1 MNIFSILIALLLEPY
16 RPPSVQAWA
25 FGVFDRYARVL
36 DDLLNS
42 GERHHGIA
50 AWVLAVSP
58 LLALTWTAYFLAA
71 HLGAG
76 LGWVLDVLVLTAML
90 DFRPILDRLG
100 GLQRDLRQDDP
111 TTVAARLGF
120 AAGNP
125 VPLSEMVARAIE
137 LAVMDIHT
145 HLLAVLFWYCILP
158 GPVGAL
164 LYLMAMRLNQQ
175 WGADTRTD
183 FGSFSRAAFF
193 WLDWV
198 PQRLTAFAFA
208 IVGNFED
215 SLFCWR
221 TQAAGHRVG
230 MRLVLASA
238 AGALGIRL
246 GDSASSQRV
255 YGGLDLGVGEFPDL
269 DHLRSAEG
277 MIWRT
282 LVLWL
287 IVIALLTI
295 AAVVG
300 D

>member
-16 RPPSVQAWA
+16 RPASVQARVFA
-25 FGVFDRYARVL
+25 AFDRYARSL

-50 AWVLAVSP
+50 AWVLAVVP
-58 LLALTWTAYFLAA
+58 LLVAAGAIYFLAG
-71 HLGAG
+71 HVGAG

-90 DFRPILDRLG
+90 DFRPVLKRLTS
-100 GLQRDLRQDDP
+100 LQRDLRHAEQGS
-111 TTVAARLGF
+111 VAERLGF
-120 AAGNP
+120 SPDSP
-125 VPLSEMVARAIE
+125 VGQPEMVARAIE

-145 HLLAVLFWYCILP
+145 RLLAVLFWYCVLP

-164 LYLMAMRLNQQ
+164 LYLMAMRLNQL
-175 WGADTRTD
+175 WGSDTRTD
-183 FGSFSRAAFF
+183 FGSFSRSAFF
-193 WLDWV
+193 WLDWIPLRV
-198 PQRLTAFAFA
+198 TAFAFA

-221 TQAAGHRVG
+221 TQAAGSRSG

-246 GDSASSQRV
+246 GDSSSPQRL
-255 YGGLDLGVGEFPDL
+255 YGGLELGVGEFPDL

-287 IVIALLTI
+287 IVIALLTL

-300 D
+300 G

>member
-16 RPPSVQAWA
+16 RPASVQARV
-25 FGVFDRYARVL
+25 FGSFDRYARTL

-50 AWVLAVSP
+50 AWVLAVLP
-58 LLALTWTAYFLAA
+58 LLALTWSIYFLAG

-90 DFRPILDRLG
+90 DFRPILDRLAS
-100 GLQRDLRQDDP
+100 LQRELRQDDP
-111 TTVAARLGF
+111 TAVAERLGISSKS
-120 AAGNP
+120 P
-125 VPLSEMVARAIE
+125 VPLAQLVARSIE

-145 HLLAVLFWYCILP
+145 RLLAVLFWYCILP

-164 LYLMAMRLNQQ
+164 LYLMAMRLNQL
-175 WGADTRTD
+175 WGSDTKTD
-183 FGSFSRAAFF
+183 FGSFSRTAFF

-208 IVGNFED
+208 VVGNFED

-221 TQAAGHRVG
+221 TQASGRQAG

-246 GDSASSQRV
+246 GDSASPQRS
-255 YGGLDLGVGEFPDL
+255 YGDLDLGVGEFPDL

-287 IVIALLTI
+287 LVIALITI

-300 D
+300 A

>member
-16 RPPSVQAWA
+16 RPASVQERV
-25 FGVFDRYARVL
+25 FGTFDRYARSL

-50 AWVLAVSP
+50 AWVLAVVP
-58 LLALTWTAYFLAA
+58 LLVLTGAVYFLAG
-71 HLGAG
+71 HVGAG

-90 DFRPILDRLG
+90 DFRPVLNRLSA
-100 GLQRDLRQDDP
+100 LQRDLRHHEQEA
-111 TTVAARLGF
+111 VAQQLGF
-120 AAGNP
+120 TTSHP
-125 VPLSEMVARAIE
+125 VGLSEMVARAIE

-145 HLLAVLFWYCILP
+145 RLLAVLFWYCVLP

-164 LYLMAMRLNQQ
+164 LYLMAMRLNQL
-175 WGADTRTD
+175 WGADTKTD
-183 FGSFSRAAFF
+183 FGSFSRTAFF
-193 WLDWV
+193 WLDWIPLRV
-198 PQRLTAFAFA
+198 TAFAFA

-221 TQAAGHRVG
+221 TQAAGSRSG

-246 GDSASSQRV
+246 GDSSSSQRL
-255 YGGLDLGVGEFPDL
+255 YGGLELGVGEFPDL

-287 IVIALLTI
+287 IVIVLLTI

-300 D
+300 S

>member
-1 MNIFSILIALLLEPY
+1 MNLFSILIALLLEPY
-16 RPPSVQAWA
+16 RPASVQARV
-25 FGVFDRYARVL
+25 FGAFDRYARSL

-50 AWVLAVSP
+50 AWVLAVVP
-58 LLALTWTAYFLAA
+58 LLVAALVVYFLAG
-71 HLGAG
+71 HVGAG

-90 DFRPILDRLG
+90 DFRPVLERLTS
-100 GLQRDLRQDDP
+100 LQRDLRHAEQGA
-111 TTVAARLGF
+111 VAERLGF
-120 AAGNP
+120 SPDGP
-125 VPLSEMVARAIE
+125 VGLPEMVARAIE

-145 HLLAVLFWYCILP
+145 RLLAVLFWYCVLP

-164 LYLMAMRLNQQ
+164 LYLMALRLNQL
-175 WGADTRTD
+175 WGSDTRTD
-183 FGSFSRAAFF
+183 FGSFSRTAFF
-193 WLDWV
+193 WLDWIPLRV
-198 PQRLTAFAFA
+198 TAFAFA

-221 TQAAGHRVG
+221 TQAAGSRSG

-246 GDSASSQRV
+246 GDSSSPQRL
-255 YGGLDLGVGEFPDL
+255 YGGLELGVGEFPDL

-287 IVIALLTI
+287 IVIALLTL

-300 D
+300 G

>member
-16 RPPSVQAWA
+16 RPASVQARA
-25 FGVFDRYARVL
+25 FGAFDRYAQSL

-50 AWVLAVSP
+50 AWVLAVVP
-58 LLALTWTAYFLAA
+58 LLVAAGAIYFLAG
-71 HLGAG
+71 HVGAG

-90 DFRPILDRLG
+90 DFRPVLERLAS
-100 GLQRDLRQDDP
+100 LQRDLRHAGQGA
-111 TTVAARLGF
+111 VAERLGF
-120 AAGNP
+120 SPAGP
-125 VPLSEMVARAIE
+125 AGLPEMVARAIE
-137 LAVMDIHT
+137 LAVMDIHSR
-145 HLLAVLFWYCILP
+145 LLAVLFWYCVLP

-164 LYLMAMRLNQQ
+164 LYLMAMRLNQL
-175 WGADTRTD
+175 WGSDTRTD
-183 FGSFSRAAFF
+183 FGSFSRSAFF
-193 WLDWV
+193 WLDWIPLRV
-198 PQRLTAFAFA
+198 TAFAFA

-221 TQAAGHRVG
+221 TQAAGSRSG

-246 GDSASSQRV
+246 GDSSSPQRL
-255 YGGLDLGVGEFPDL
+255 YGGLELGVGEFPDL

-287 IVIALLTI
+287 IVIALLTL

-300 D
+300 G